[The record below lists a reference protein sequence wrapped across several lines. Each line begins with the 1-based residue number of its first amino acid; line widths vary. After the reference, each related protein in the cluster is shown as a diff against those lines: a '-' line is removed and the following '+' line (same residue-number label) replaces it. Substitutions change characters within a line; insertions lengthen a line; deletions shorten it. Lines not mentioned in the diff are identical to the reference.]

1 MEDSRLSNGTFKKC
15 DMHIHSS
22 SCYSRSYSEKKFIE
36 KMSKSDLDVFA
47 VTDHNIV
54 DTKLISSLKNE
65 VNGKIIFGGA
75 EINFQLK
82 EETIAAY
89 NLTVNSDCSYF
100 HAIVLFGLEY
110 ADNVSNILTDLFI
123 SKIQEGNDSNLSEEN
138 LKKEN
143 DSNLSEENL
152 KKENKKSFSKLTKG
166 RAIYLEDF
174 QERISAIPYLFIPH
188 ENKGSR
194 NLSQYLPNEKNG
206 KKLKN
211 NEDYKDKLFYYSHAM
226 AVEGGEKS
234 RKTISDGLATELNTT
249 ITSLLFSD
257 AKELDQIGKKYTWI
271 DFDGDLD
278 SLLLAISD
286 PESRIKTSDISPNLP
301 QTNTLNFLE
310 EVTFSSYSKDDNEH
324 KNKLLFSPGFN
335 GIVGSRGSG
344 KTLLARLLAKK
355 DLDQYSEYVDKNSV
369 MFRTHDGV
377 PTTDNPPCLYLGQGE
392 LEGIYTDG
400 NYYEKITFLD
410 ELIKPLIREKKKTS
424 IEVIKKLKE
433 VLNLEN
439 RMLKAFSKK
448 YESGLKHMDHFD
460 TGIPSGVSLDKPV
473 NPARLKDG
481 INKTRDKIEEI
492 SSSICELSTKGKM
505 ESLSSAFPEDEELV
519 RNINNEIQEIDIS
532 ILELSEKV
540 KRLLSELYSVDC
552 LWFERRNQL
561 VDLYFSL
568 LEDYNKSNGSSMHS
582 SYIQKSEELK
592 VFFDE
597 LLELRILLS
606 RLDAEADNQFKKLLE
621 PTNPYTANNNEDIIE
636 VSLIPENETTF
647 SKIKETLFS
656 GKYKDELQPLVVA
669 FAHKNDSSMH
679 AVFNGLRFKNCQK
692 NNLNQYYEKYFS
704 LLSKEFEDV
713 GELKT
718 CIKVNKKKIDD
729 MSPGTKAETLL
740 KLFLN
745 DKISSG
751 QWVYVVLDQPEDNL
765 DVATIKDF
773 LIDRIK
779 KLKLNVQIFAV
790 SHSAPIIVNGD
801 ARSVV
806 VCENTDDEISYKSG
820 ALNDNDIKQSIVDVL
835 DGGERYL
842 KMRLNKYNFQI
853 GDKND

>member
-22 SCYSRSYSEKKFIE
+22 SCYSRSYSEQKFIE

-123 SKIQEGNDSNLSEEN
+123 SKIQN
-138 LKKEN
+138 EN

-310 EVTFSSYSKDDNEH
+310 EVTFLSYSKDDNEH

-355 DLDQYSEYVDKNSV
+355 R
-369 MFRTHDGV
+369 FR
-377 PTTDNPPCLYLGQGE
+377 
-392 LEGIYTDG
+392 
-400 NYYEKITFLD
+400 
-410 ELIKPLIREKKKTS
+410 
-424 IEVIKKLKE
+424 
-433 VLNLEN
+433 
-439 RMLKAFSKK
+439 
-448 YESGLKHMDHFD
+448 
-460 TGIPSGVSLDKPV
+460 PV
-473 NPARLKDG
+473 FR
-481 INKTRDKIEEI
+481 
-492 SSSICELSTKGKM
+492 
-505 ESLSSAFPEDEELV
+505 
-519 RNINNEIQEIDIS
+519 
-532 ILELSEKV
+532 
-540 KRLLSELYSVDC
+540 
-552 LWFERRNQL
+552 
-561 VDLYFSL
+561 
-568 LEDYNKSNGSSMHS
+568 
-582 SYIQKSEELK
+582 
-592 VFFDE
+592 
-597 LLELRILLS
+597 
-606 RLDAEADNQFKKLLE
+606 
-621 PTNPYTANNNEDIIE
+621 
-636 VSLIPENETTF
+636 
-647 SKIKETLFS
+647 
-656 GKYKDELQPLVVA
+656 
-669 FAHKNDSSMH
+669 
-679 AVFNGLRFKNCQK
+679 
-692 NNLNQYYEKYFS
+692 
-704 LLSKEFEDV
+704 
-713 GELKT
+713 
-718 CIKVNKKKIDD
+718 
-729 MSPGTKAETLL
+729 
-740 KLFLN
+740 
-745 DKISSG
+745 
-751 QWVYVVLDQPEDNL
+751 
-765 DVATIKDF
+765 
-773 LIDRIK
+773 
-779 KLKLNVQIFAV
+779 
-790 SHSAPIIVNGD
+790 
-801 ARSVV
+801 
-806 VCENTDDEISYKSG
+806 VC
-820 ALNDNDIKQSIVDVL
+820 
-835 DGGERYL
+835 
-842 KMRLNKYNFQI
+842 
-853 GDKND
+853 